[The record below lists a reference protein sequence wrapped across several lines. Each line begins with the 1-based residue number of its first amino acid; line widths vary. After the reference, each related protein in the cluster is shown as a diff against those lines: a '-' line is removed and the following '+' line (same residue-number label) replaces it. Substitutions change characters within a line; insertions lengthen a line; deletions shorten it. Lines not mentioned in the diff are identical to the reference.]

1 MLLML
6 AMLSGP
12 AMMTASAQA
21 QAQAPAPVRTVERV
35 DLQRYLG
42 EWFEI
47 ARFPNRFQR
56 TCAGD
61 VRATYARRPDGRID
75 VINRCRTAQGAMQEV
90 QGVARVVDLN
100 TSAKLKVRFA
110 PGFLSFLPFVW
121 GDYWVIGLAGD
132 YSWAVVGSPDR
143 AYLWILARTPVL
155 SADRYDSALA
165 AARANGFDVQR
176 LVKTSQAATSGAIY
190 TPDDLEAD
198 HDKNVSP

>member
-1 MLLML
+1 MLPML
-6 AMLSGP
+6 AMLSGT
-12 AMMTASAQA
+12 AMMAASV

-56 TCAGD
+56 ICAGD

-75 VINRCRTAQGAMQEV
+75 VINRCRTAQGAVQEA
-90 QGVARVVDLN
+90 QGVARVVDLK
-100 TSAKLKVRFA
+100 TSARLKVRFA

-121 GDYWVIGLAGD
+121 GDYWVIGLADD

-143 AYLWILARTPVL
+143 AYLWILGRTPVL
-155 SADRYDSALA
+155 PADRYESALA
-165 AARANGFDVQR
+165 AARASGFDVQR
-176 LVKTSQAATSGAIY
+176 LVKTSQTAAPGAIY
-190 TPDDLEAD
+190 TPGDLEGGT
-198 HDKNVSP
+198 